1 MIFQGL
7 YFLNT
12 SPIFEGSEIVCSKK
26 TFPPSLLIY
35 IYVGCVRRSSW
46 CPTTLDTLLNNS
58 YEVGTLL
65 HCCTLVWWYKG
76 RKLNGLVFRASLI
89 TKDNIA
95 EYLQSQ
101 RRKKAILQVPEPFVI
116 RLLNPLWV
124 EKMWKMK
131 QSTSPNAAVRFSE
144 WTIVIFYNG
153 NGTEKP
159 GLKA

>member
-116 RLLNPLWV
+116 RLL
-124 EKMWKMK
+124 K
-131 QSTSPNAAVRFSE
+131 TSVRL
-144 WTIVIFYNG
+144 
-153 NGTEKP
+153 K
-159 GLKA
+159 LKAEAIWSRTLTSEFLSGLRCKMTSKFSILTSDFFG